1 MSYMVCPF
9 CNATDFDAIGLK
21 SHFTSG
27 YCEVFNNVETIEE
40 ERIRINKELEEF
52 RKKGE

>member
-1 MSYMVCPF
+1 MSNMVCPF
-9 CNATDFDAIGLK
+9 CNETDFDAIGLK

-40 ERIRINKELEEF
+40 ERTRLAMEKFKKE
-52 RKKGE
+52 R